1 MKKFKISLFAV
12 IAIAMGI
19 AASAFT
25 APVKSPTVNQWFTYD
40 GSGPLNDPASYTYSG
55 TTATC
60 SGHVQFCE
68 FKGIRQASPNDM
80 LPTQSSLDNA
90 SSQSNDFSI
99 EKTGLVVFQP

>member
-1 MKKFKISLFAV
+1 MKKFKISIIAV
-12 IAIAMGI
+12 MALIMGI

-25 APVKSPTVNQWFTYD
+25 APVNSPTVNEWFTYD
-40 GSGPLNDPASYTYSG
+40 GSGPLNAPASYTYAGS
-55 TTATC
+55 TATC

-80 LPTQSSLDNA
+80 LPTQTSLNSA
-90 SSQSNDFSI
+90 SSQSNNFSI

>member
-12 IAIAMGI
+12 IAIVMGI

-25 APVKSPTVNQWFTYD
+25 APVNRPNVNQWFTYD
-40 GSGPLNDPASYTYSG
+40 GSGPLNNPSSYTYSG

-68 FKGIRQASPNDM
+68 FNGIRQASPNDM
-80 LPTQSSLDNA
+80 LPTQASLDNA